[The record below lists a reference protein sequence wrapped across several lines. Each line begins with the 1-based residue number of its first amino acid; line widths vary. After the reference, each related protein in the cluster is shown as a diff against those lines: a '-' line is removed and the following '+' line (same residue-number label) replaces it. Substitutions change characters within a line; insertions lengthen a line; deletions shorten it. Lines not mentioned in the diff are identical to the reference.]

1 MFYNLKNLLSVIFVI
16 NLFCLGI
23 LSQTESDKF
32 TQELFARIEE
42 DEKLVAECKQKIREY
57 QIANFGKV
65 LPKISGHC
73 WAGCPISIIK
83 PFYSDEAKRLRISG
97 KVKVEAIVD
106 ENGKV
111 VYAKAISG
119 HPFLKQTAERAAKA
133 SLYQPQRTCDNKP
146 IKFRWTII
154 YNFILN

>member
-1 MFYNLKNLLSVIFVI
+1 MSVIFVI
-16 NLFCLGI
+16 NLLCSVI
-23 LSQTESDKF
+23 LSQTESNKF
-32 TQELFARIEE
+32 PQELFARLEE
-42 DEKLVAECKQKIREY
+42 DEKLVAECEQKIREY

-73 WAGCPISIIK
+73 WDGCPISIVL

-119 HPFLKQTAERAAKA
+119 NPFLKRNAERVAKV
-133 SLYQPQRTCDNKP
+133 SLYQPKKTCDNKP